1 MVEELFARGHQHP
14 VPCLNSSLTLTLLHT
29 ICRPC
34 GFPLGLSNIWHVFTS
49 KKMILK
55 ASILQNQSVTE
66 LSIFSL
72 ISANRMTP
80 QNDFFII
87 ILRIN

>member
-14 VPCLNSSLTLTLLHT
+14 VPFLNSSLTLTLLHK
-29 ICRPC
+29 ICSTC

-55 ASILQNQSVTE
+55 ASILQNQLVTE
-66 LSIFSL
+66 LAIFSL
-72 ISANRMTP
+72 ISENRMTP
-80 QNDFFII
+80 QNDFLIF